1 MASADAIVCNFSN
14 FWYKRG
20 MNNSWFDYRQQ
31 ISGDAVVADLSGLAT
46 KLMGFDDIAEDLT
59 IDQEKRFVEYVK
71 VISEMSYKSISKRY
85 SSWQE
90 ADRAHDLYVPA
101 ESTAFRNKV
110 VIADTRAISDTVL
123 TYFMAAI
130 TGRNPMF
137 QLEGLNRESRKPA
150 ILLERVLH
158 QQMRSGA
165 GEARLA
171 QQFLDLIRYGTA
183 PTKYVW
189 NEKINSNVIV
199 NCDPRK
205 TFPDPR
211 AQAGAVDKMQYIVF
225 SDHASASSLRRTG
238 LYPKVNKYPRM
249 LDNMTV
255 VAGWE
260 SHQWHKELG
269 NGWNVNPMN
278 QFDGSSNH
286 EFKVGRSHVIDEAWV
301 CFNGYDL
308 GLPQLGE
315 VWMVITILDER
326 FVIRAQLS
334 PYGRQFPCVNPGFGF
349 DAHKTHQQSLYD
361 LLLPL
366 HELGTWLLRS
376 RVDNVQAALNNLIFA
391 DPTKVAIHDLINRNP
406 WGLVRTL
413 PGTKPGD
420 GVYIAQVPDVT
431 KGHYQDISFISD
443 MKQRVAAA
451 SDAQQGMPTADVRTA
466 TEIQRLSQ
474 LGSQRLGVLSRI
486 ISATGIRPGVRMMA
500 SNIQDALDQ
509 TGSIR
514 VPENQQNDI
523 LRGMV
528 NNGYVDYDVS
538 MLQGEIEYMVVDGT
552 LPLEPTRSPDTWMQI
567 LRTVNQAGLSMEY
580 DVGRML
586 EEAIRSMGV
595 PDVDQFK
602 ISRETMERDG
612 MKPSQQMALM
622 EKMRGQSSVIPQE
635 NIEKQLQ
642 AGNIVPIRGAQ

>member
-1 MASADAIVCNFSN
+1 
-14 FWYKRG
+14 
-20 MNNSWFDYRQQ
+20 MNDP
-31 ISGDAVVADLSGLAT
+31 VVADLSPFAD
-46 KLMGFDDIAEDLT
+46 KLLGYDDISEDLSQ
-59 IDQEKRFVEYVK
+59 DQERRLVEYVK
-71 VISEMSYKSISKRY
+71 TISEMSYKSISRRY

-137 QLEGLNRESRKPA
+137 QLEGLNRASRKPA
-150 ILLERVLH
+150 VLLERVLH
-158 QQMRSGA
+158 QQMRAGA

-171 QQFLDLIRYGTA
+171 QQFLDLIRYGFA

-189 NEKINSNVIV
+189 NDKLNSNMIV

-211 AQAGAVDKMQYIVF
+211 AQAGAVDKMQFIVF
-225 SDHASASSLRRTG
+225 SDHASASSLRRSG
-238 LYPKVNKYPRM
+238 MYPKVSKYPRM
-249 LDNMTV
+249 TDNSSV

-260 SHQWHKELG
+260 SHQWHKEAG
-269 NGWNVNPMN
+269 NGWNVNPNTHM
-278 QFDGSSNH
+278 DGSTNH
-286 EFKVGRSHVIDEAWV
+286 QFKVGRSHVIDEAWV
-301 CFNGYDL
+301 CFNGYEL

-315 VWMVITILDER
+315 IWMVVTILDER

-334 PYGRQFPCVNPGFGF
+334 PYGRQFPCVAPGFGF
-349 DAHKTHQQSLYD
+349 DSHKTHQQSLYD

-406 WGLVRTL
+406 WGIVRTL

-420 GVYIAQVPDVT
+420 GVHIAQVPDVT
-431 KGHYQDISFISD
+431 RGHYQDIAFLTD

-451 SDAQQGMPTADVRTA
+451 SDAQQGVPTGDVRSA
-466 TEIQRLSQ
+466 TEISRLTQ
-474 LGSQRLGVLSRI
+474 LGSQRLGVLSRV

-500 SNIQDALDQ
+500 SNIQDALDYS
-509 TGSIR
+509 GSIR
-514 VPENQQNDI
+514 VRDDQQNDM
-523 LRGMV
+523 LRSMV
-528 NNGYVDYDVS
+528 DNGYVDYDSS
-538 MLQGEIEYMVVDGT
+538 MLQGDVDYMVVDGT

-567 LRTVNQAGLSMEY
+567 LQVVSQAGLQMEY
-580 DVGRML
+580 DTGAMV
-586 EEAIRSMGV
+586 EEAIKSMGV
-595 PDVDQFK
+595 PDVDQFR
-602 ISRETMERDG
+602 ISRETLKKEG
-612 MKPSQQMALM
+612 LSPSQQLAIM
-622 EKMRGQSSVIPQE
+622 EKQRGASGVMSQ
-635 NIEKQLQ
+635 NDIEGQLQ
-642 AGNIVPIRGAQ
+642 AGNIVPLRQAGGIR